1 MATFADLKKCAEKIH
16 DPRINRTKLHNLA
29 EMVVVAVYAVLCG
42 ACGWVDIE
50 ATARA
55 RIQDLRMFIDLPN
68 GIPSHD
74 TFGRV
79 FRRINPRELETAISS
94 WLSVQ
99 MLSHKGETLA
109 MDGKTLRRSIDAA
122 AGLSALHSISLY
134 ATDARMVLGQLF
146 GYDKDSEIPQGV
158 ELLKM
163 LDIPGAVVTID
174 AIGCQKKT
182 VQQIVEGNK
191 ADYVIACKKNQPGL
205 SDFIEDCFKDAD
217 VHGGRYS
224 MSFHK
229 TLDTGEHGRYDQRS
243 CTCIDVSA
251 WGPGVFP
258 GWTGLKTI
266 ARVTSIPDSQS
277 GRTPATRYFISSLP
291 CDARDILGRTRGHW
305 QIENGLH
312 YVLDVTFR
320 EDDSR
325 IRKDN
330 GPRNFAVFRRAALA
344 LVRNN
349 MASAGDPRIT
359 SCRQAVRMAALNPAY
374 AAALF
379 TGGAI

>member
-1 MATFADLKKCAEKIH
+1 
-16 DPRINRTKLHNLA
+16 
-29 EMVVVAVYAVLCG
+29 MVVIAVYTVICG
-42 ACGWVDIE
+42 ACGWVDI
-50 ATARA
+50 ANTAMV
-55 RIQDLRMFIDLPN
+55 RIEELKKFIELPN

-79 FRRINPRELETAISS
+79 FRRIDPTELEKALSC
-94 WLSVQ
+94 WLAGL
-99 MLSHKGETLA
+99 MRSHKGETLA
-109 MDGKTLRRSIDAA
+109 MDGKTLRRSFDTA

-134 ATDARMVLGQLF
+134 ATECRMVLGQLF

-158 ELLKM
+158 ELLKL
-163 LDIPGAVVTID
+163 LDIQGAVVTID

-182 VQQIVEGNK
+182 AAQIVEGSR

-224 MSFHK
+224 MSFHS
-229 TLDTGEHGRYDQRS
+229 TLDAGEHGRYDSRS
-243 CTCIDVSA
+243 CACIDVSPWA
-251 WGPGVFP
+251 SSVFP
-258 GWTGLKTI
+258 GWKGLKTI
-266 ARVTSIPDSQS
+266 ARVTSIPDSMS
-277 GRTPATRYFISSLP
+277 ARKPATRYFISSLP

-320 EDDSR
+320 EDDCR

-344 LVRNN
+344 LVRSN
-349 MASAGDPRIT
+349 MASAGDPKIT
-359 SCRQAVRMAALNPAY
+359 TCRQAVRMAALNPAY
-374 AAALF
+374 AVALF
-379 TGGAI
+379 TGGSV

>member
-1 MATFADLKKCAEKIH
+1 
-16 DPRINRTKLHNLA
+16 
-29 EMVVVAVYAVLCG
+29 
-42 ACGWVDIE
+42 
-50 ATARA
+50 
-55 RIQDLRMFIDLPN
+55 
-68 GIPSHD
+68 
-74 TFGRV
+74 
-79 FRRINPRELETAISS
+79 
-94 WLSVQ
+94 
-99 MLSHKGETLA
+99 
-109 MDGKTLRRSIDAA
+109 
-122 AGLSALHSISLY
+122 
-134 ATDARMVLGQLF
+134 
-146 GYDKDSEIPQGV
+146 
-158 ELLKM
+158 M

-258 GWTGLKTI
+258 CWTGLKTI

-277 GRTPATRYFISSLP
+277 GRAPATRYFISSLP
-291 CDARDILGRTRGHW
+291 CDAKDILGRTRGHW

-379 TGGAI
+379 TGGAISCETSFNLWKLYNPMEALPLPSSRNPAIPGFMAGGERRYFHGQLDAITLPPSRHPAALAMATFSSPLPTLPQPPGGDAANSLPNRGQDLYNGSGLL